1 MYKMDKEILGIIKDL
16 NLKLHKEFCKNS
28 VDEIYTPTMLD
39 FLNDLDGLSVKF
51 FSSVEEINNW
61 LSSVEEMEAFLDFY
75 HSLEGVIDSSLLVE
89 QDGRI
94 SFVVPGGFYD
104 FVNHILRTLDDEEVV
119 SFNQYIMG
127 KLVKYDF
134 R

>member
-1 MYKMDKEILGIIKDL
+1 M
-16 NLKLHKEFCKNS
+16 HKEFCKNNE
-28 VDEIYTPTMLD
+28 DEIYTPTMLD

-51 FSSVEEINNW
+51 FSSVEEINNS
-61 LSSVEEMEAFLDFY
+61 LSSVEEMETFLDFY
-75 HSLEGVIDSSLLVE
+75 HSLKGVIEYSLLVE
-89 QDGRI
+89 HDGRI
-94 SFVVPGGFYD
+94 SFVAPGGFYD